1 MKNNH
6 QFQPLEGKY
15 VNLREVRMDD
25 AAFILSLRCDP
36 KKSRFLHE
44 TENDL
49 GKQIAYLE
57 HYFTL
62 DNEWYFIIENKKH
75 EPLGTTRIYDVQGLQ
90 YTPGSWLMKDGSSP
104 EETLEGSLLACQF
117 AFEIL
122 GFERDVFAV
131 SKANT
136 QVVRYHK
143 IRGARIINENDIEYF
158 FELTKE
164 NYQKITKRLFDTL

>member
-1 MKNNH
+1 M
-6 QFQPLEGKY
+6 
-15 VNLREVRMDD
+15 NLREVRMDD

-44 TENDL
+44 TENNL
-49 GKQIAYLE
+49 EKQIAYLE

-62 DNEWYFIIENKKH
+62 DNEWYFIIENKKY
-75 EPLGTTRIYDVQGLQ
+75 EPLGTSRIYNIQGTQ
-90 YTPGSWLMKDGSSP
+90 YTPGSWLMKDGASP

-117 AFEIL
+117 AFEVL
-122 GFERDVFAV
+122 GFERDVFDV
-131 SKANT
+131 RKANT

-143 IRGARIINENDIEYF
+143 MRGARIVAENDIDYL

-164 NYQKITKRLFDTL
+164 SYQKITKSLFDTL

>member
-15 VNLREVRMDD
+15 VNVREVRMDD

-44 TENDL
+44 TENNL
-49 GKQIAYLE
+49 EKQIAYLE

-75 EPLGTTRIYDVQGLQ
+75 EPLGTLRIYDVQGLQ
-90 YTPGSWLMKDGSSP
+90 YTPGSWLMKDGSLP
-104 EETLEGSLLACQF
+104 EETLEGSLLTCQF
-117 AFEIL
+117 AFEVL
-122 GFERDVFAV
+122 GFERDVFNV
-131 SKANT
+131 RKANT
-136 QVVRYHK
+136 KVVRYS
-143 IRGARIINENDIEYF
+143 IMRGARIVDENDIDYF

-164 NYQKITKRLFDTL
+164 NYHKITKHLFDTL